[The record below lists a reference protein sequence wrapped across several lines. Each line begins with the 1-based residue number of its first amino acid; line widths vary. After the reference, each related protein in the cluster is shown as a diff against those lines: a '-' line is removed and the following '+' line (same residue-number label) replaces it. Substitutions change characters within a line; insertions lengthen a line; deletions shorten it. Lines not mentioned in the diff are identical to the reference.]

1 MIRGECSWSAFVDTP
16 TVPVTGRG
24 HRIKSPESTHVWGV
38 ALESVLDEVWTLLVD
53 KVVVGCSIHS
63 DLKVLGLYARRNLP
77 QKRKI

>member
-1 MIRGECSWSAFVDTP
+1 M
-16 TVPVTGRG
+16 
-24 HRIKSPESTHVWGV
+24 GV

-77 QKRKI
+77 QK